1 MFKKTS
7 MGVAALTFLSSDC
20 KATKINYRPPEGA
33 TPWHKAATHSSW
45 DEPTWKVDYFVPN
58 FGRDSDVAD
67 SLNHLNEA
75 QGKLGTWDL
84 PKDDWF

>member
-33 TPWHKAATHSSW
+33 TPWHKAASHSSW

-58 FGRDSDVAD
+58 FGPQSVDVAETQANIANAEGK
-67 SLNHLNEA
+67 LNH
-75 QGKLGTWDL
+75 KL
-84 PKDDWF
+84 